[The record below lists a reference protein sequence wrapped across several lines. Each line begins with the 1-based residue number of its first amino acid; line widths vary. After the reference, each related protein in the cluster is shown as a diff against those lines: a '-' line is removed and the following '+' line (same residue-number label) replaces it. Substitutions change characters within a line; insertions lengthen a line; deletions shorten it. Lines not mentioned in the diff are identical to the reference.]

1 MSTRK
6 FEPTPEQAEYLR
18 THYPATSNRKLA
30 QVVGVSAKTVAYWA
44 KRNGLEKCPKYA
56 KRHAGAFRASRAS
69 LKNRKRCPVG
79 TMPHNH
85 VQVGTERVRSGY
97 IEIKTAEPA
106 TWKAKQVHIWEQVN
120 GPLPDSLVVA
130 FKDGNNRNFELK
142 NLEAV
147 SRAEVMSRNTI
158 NRYPPE
164 LQGLAIQLGKMKKR
178 ISEVE
183 NDNDARH

>member
-6 FEPTPEQAEYLR
+6 FEPTPEQAEYLAA
-18 THYPATSNRKLA
+18 HYPATSNRKLA
-30 QVVGVSAKTVAYWA
+30 RAVGVSAKTVLYWA
-44 KRNGLEKCPKYA
+44 KRNGLQKCPEYA
-56 KRHAGAFRASRAS
+56 GQHAGAFKASRAS
-69 LKNRKRCPVG
+69 LKNSKRCPVG

-85 VQVGTERVRSGY
+85 VPVGTERARSGY
-97 IEIKTAEPA
+97 VEIKVAEPA
-106 TWKAKQVHIWEQVN
+106 AWKPKQVHIWEQAN
-120 GPLPDSLVVA
+120 GPLLGGMVVVFRDA
-130 FKDGNNRNFELK
+130 NNRNFQLG

-147 SRAEVMSRNTI
+147 SKAEVMSRNTI

-178 ISEVE
+178 ITEVE